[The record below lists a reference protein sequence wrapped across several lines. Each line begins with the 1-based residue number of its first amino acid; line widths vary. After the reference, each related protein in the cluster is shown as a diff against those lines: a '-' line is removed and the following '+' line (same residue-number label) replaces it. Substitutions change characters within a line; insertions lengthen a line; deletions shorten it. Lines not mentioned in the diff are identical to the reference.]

1 MSHLV
6 LVVAAAAS
14 SILSD
19 VPYICISGPQM
30 RLYLPISGRLS
41 FRLPST
47 EVQTQDCMPKQ
58 STGWIFSTSHLIT
71 HSHRHL
77 RHQSSHLP
85 LVICTIILLYIS
97 SKLWLDYDD
106 LIFSEK
112 RLALYPSTRDLYLVF
127 QTSKYVHDYSYNRY
141 RLFLEVRSYIY
152 NFS

>member
-1 MSHLV
+1 MPARREAPAPGTQMGWRP
-6 LVVAAAAS
+6 AAAQADPSAPS
-14 SILSD
+14 SRQ
-19 VPYICISGPQM
+19 P
-30 RLYLPISGRLS
+30 
-41 FRLPST
+41 